1 MVAGELVKSNAPAP
15 AHREFTAVVQREGRM
30 WFGWI
35 EEVRGV
41 NCQGR
46 TKKELLENLRSALE
60 DILELNREDALA
72 AAVADYEE
80 VRIAV

>member
-1 MVAGELVKSNAPAP
+1 MATGQLVEPQTPASGP
-15 AHREFTAVVQREGRM
+15 REFTAVVQREGRT
-30 WFGWI
+30 WFGWL

-60 DILELNREDALA
+60 DVLELNRQDALA
-72 AAVADYEE
+72 AAIENYEE